1 MLRPID
7 LRSDTVTKPTAEM
20 LESML
25 SAEVGD
31 DVYAEDPS
39 VNKLESVV
47 ADHFGFEAA
56 LFTPSGTM
64 ANQIAINCQ
73 TRHGDGVL
81 AEEDSH
87 VFLYEAGA
95 AAAQSGVQFDLIP
108 LVENWSEVAIESRIK
123 PDWLH
128 YAKTQLIVV
137 ENTHNRGSG
146 RPLNRATLDRII
158 HHAKRHGIQT
168 HCDGAR
174 IWNAAV
180 ALNCHERELTQGFDS
195 ISVCFSKG
203 LGAPVGSALLGSRS
217 FIDRAR
223 KVRKRWGG
231 GMRQSGYLAAGALF
245 ALQNNRQRL
254 STDHQNLRLLYEG
267 IQKMTSDGLPISAK
281 LPEIWTNILY
291 FSVQNADFLI
301 KSLKEHG
308 ILMSHLGHG
317 KVRAVTH
324 LQITHSDIL
333 KTLDILRLVLLEG
346 KEQVF

>member
-1 MLRPID
+1 MLRLID
-7 LRSDTVTKPTAEM
+7 LRSDTVTKPTPEM

-39 VNKLESVV
+39 VNKLERLV
-47 ADHFGFEAA
+47 AEHFGFEAA

-64 ANQIAINCQ
+64 ANQIAIHCQ
-73 TRHGDGVL
+73 TRHGDTVL

-108 LVENWSEVAIESRIK
+108 LVENWSDVAIESRIK

-146 RPLNRATLDRII
+146 RPLDRVTLDRII
-158 HHAKRHGIQT
+158 HHAKQHGIPT

-174 IWNAAV
+174 IWNAAA
-180 ALNCHERELTQGFDS
+180 ALNCHERELANGFDS

-203 LGAPVGSALLGSRS
+203 LGAPVGSALLGTRS

-245 ALQNNRQRL
+245 ALQNNRRRL
-254 STDHQNLRLLYEG
+254 STDHENLRFLYEG
-267 IQKMTSDGLPISAK
+267 IQTMASDGLPISAK

-291 FSVQNADFLI
+291 FSVKNADFLI
-301 KSLKEHG
+301 SRLKEHG
-308 ILMSHLGHG
+308 ILMTHLGHG

-324 LQITHSDIL
+324 LHISQSDIL
-333 KTLDILRLVLLEG
+333 KTLDILRLVLLQG
-346 KEQVF
+346 KDQLF